1 MSGVIDEQQ
10 SAFIEGR
17 HMLHSVLIANEVV
30 EEAKRGNR
38 SCLVF
43 KADYEKAYDSVNWDY
58 LVSMLRRMGFCS
70 KWVTWIVGCLNS
82 ASISVLING
91 SSSAELIPQKEL
103 RQGDQLAPLLFNI
116 VTEGLTGL
124 MREALD
130 NTQFKGFMV
139 GRNMVEISILQ
150 YADNMIFFG
159 EASMENI
166 KAIKVM
172 LRSFELVSGLKI
184 NFAKSH
190 FGAIGMSLQWMRNVA
205 SYLNCSLLPVPF

>member
-1 MSGVIDEQQ
+1 
-10 SAFIEGR
+10 
-17 HMLHSVLIANEVV
+17 
-30 EEAKRGNR
+30 
-38 SCLVF
+38 
-43 KADYEKAYDSVNWDY
+43 
-58 LVSMLRRMGFCS
+58 MLRRMGFCS

-103 RQGDQLAPLLFNI
+103 RQGDQLTPLLFNI

-130 NTQFKGFMV
+130 NTQLKGFMV

-190 FGAIGMSLQWMRNVA
+190 FEPMGMQLQWMRNIA
-205 SYLNCSLLPVPF
+205 SYLNCSLLPAPFSHLGVPIGANPRSCVTWDPIIKK